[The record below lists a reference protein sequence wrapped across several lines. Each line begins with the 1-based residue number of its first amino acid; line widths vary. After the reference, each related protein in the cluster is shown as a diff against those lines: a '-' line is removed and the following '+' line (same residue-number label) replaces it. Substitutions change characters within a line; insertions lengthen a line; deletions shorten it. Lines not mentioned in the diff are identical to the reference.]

1 MESNQSI
8 ISLNKLNQQNRS
20 SSSLHSTPNMTTAGP
35 AEFTRRKNWSQNIL
49 EELRDVIHVL
59 SSDLNILYC
68 SPASREFLGYQPT
81 ELVGHCFTEFIHVD
95 DIDIFAREFRTA
107 QNNGSVMRA
116 TYRFL
121 RKDGKH
127 TTLETRGHFF
137 KQGFFGS
144 ARSVPAE
151 MTRMMDT
158 FLDYKMENEMLKRKV
173 AMAKAKSNQLKSNNT
188 KKYQIPSPQS
198 GSATS
203 SAPSE
208 TPQPVPLN
216 TELDEDEFED
226 EFEDLFAP
234 PTSMYPPSSN
244 VYTQG
249 VLNSYDLSESVS
261 LFTGL
266 RFDLGERSRGIS
278 MGIEGELFNAFPNV
292 STPSIGDPSSVSTA
306 DDAKLK
312 SGKKRRNDDDIERIC
327 ADCGRTDAPEWRRGP
342 KGPKTLCNACGLRW
356 AKSNKTQLDNT
367 PSS

>member
-1 MESNQSI
+1 MESSQSVI
-8 ISLNKLNQQNRS
+8 PLNKLNS
-20 SSSLHSTPNMTTAGP
+20 SSHQSTPNMTTAGP

-81 ELVGHCFTEFIHVD
+81 ELVGHSFTEFIHVD
-95 DIDIFAREFRTA
+95 DIDIFTREFRTA
-107 QNNGSVMRA
+107 HANGSVMRA

-173 AMAKAKSNQLKSNNT
+173 AMAKASQV
-188 KKYQIPSPQS
+188 KKKHQIPSPQS
-198 GSATS
+198 AS

-216 TELDEDEFED
+216 TEIDEDEFED

-292 STPSIGDPSSVSTA
+292 TTPAIGDPSPVSIAEDT
-306 DDAKLK
+306 KLK
-312 SGKKRRNDDDIERIC
+312 SGKKRRNDDDTERIC

-356 AKSNKTQLDNT
+356 AKSNKTQTDST
-367 PSS
+367 SFC